1 MIFIILWYIL
11 SYCICFRFL
20 VTFYNLHTKGI
31 VWPINNIVFWIWMCS
46 YLETW
51 SFVFVC
57 YIWTSFHLD
66 LKNSFWH
73 FLCDRPGSD
82 ESSQLLSIWEKKKL
96 SCTIRFSRFGILG
109 WKFFLLHCECVTV
122 QYLDWPQFCSDICHK
137 AYGKTLICDR
147 FNFVIDRSFLQFK
160 ICVVNDLFE
169 AQRGKNGEPDPT
181 T

>member
-82 ESSQLLSIWEKKKL
+82 KSSQLLSIWEKKTL
-96 SCTIRFSRFGILG
+96 LYHQIFQVWNSRLEVFSPAL
-109 WKFFLLHCECVTV
+109 WMCHCSVSWLTTVLLR
-122 QYLDWPQFCSDICHK
+122 YLPQGLRK
-137 AYGKTLICDR
+137 
-147 FNFVIDRSFLQFK
+147 
-160 ICVVNDLFE
+160 
-169 AQRGKNGEPDPT
+169 DPYMWQV
-181 T
+181 